1 MPNFQLL
8 FPKLKEK
15 ELGELDA
22 KWNDLKKKRNESKK
36 LFDEINKNIGKFTP
50 QQIEGLISAIQ
61 E

>member
-1 MPNFQLL
+1 
-8 FPKLKEK
+8 LKEK

-50 QQIEGLISAIQ
+50 Q
-61 E
+61 